1 MASGAVSVFDS
12 RRTTPYEGESYIR
25 PHGSKFLL
33 LFVVAVALFAV
44 ACSSESDI
52 EPTPVADAALLTAV
66 PSATFAAISTPV
78 SASLPLD
85 TGVTVNRIAY
95 VTSEFEVFTVSPD
108 GSDPIRVTP
117 DPEPH
122 PGYRYLWP
130 FWFPSGDRILV
141 SRIQPPDAFGARV
154 ALVSITAD
162 GSDTEPVV
170 IFEDDPVTNGIG
182 GGAPHYTHFSPDGR
196 WLAAV
201 VGTQNGLVLSV
212 FDMTDPR
219 SSRVKRTDLT
229 TGAPIYYDWSY
240 HSSKLVLHYGGN
252 MLTYENAIDGELS
265 ESAPDAP
272 PIFFSPA
279 LSPIKDLTAAVLELP
294 GGSELRLVGLDGGYI
309 TDTPAEAQF
318 AWSPDGTKLVLLRQ
332 MSRALPIGLFDELAV
347 IGISSN
353 GEPTER
359 ILQFNRPMRS
369 VWWAPDSGRVELS
382 SVDTSD
388 SRKVRWDV
396 IDIESGD
403 SVHVANM
410 VHSPDFEF
418 VQSFH
423 GQ

>member
-1 MASGAVSVFDS
+1 MG
-12 RRTTPYEGESYIR
+12 GGSYIR

-108 GSDPIRVTP
+108 GSDPIRVIP

-141 SRIQPPDAFGARV
+141 NRIQPPDAFGARV

-219 SSRVKRTDLT
+219 LSRVKRTDLT

-240 HSSKLVLHYGGN
+240 HSSKLVL
-252 MLTYENAIDGELS
+252 
-265 ESAPDAP
+265 
-272 PIFFSPA
+272 
-279 LSPIKDLTAAVLELP
+279 
-294 GGSELRLVGLDGGYI
+294 
-309 TDTPAEAQF
+309 
-318 AWSPDGTKLVLLRQ
+318 LRQ
-332 MSRALPIGLFDELAV
+332 TSRALPIGLFDELAV

-382 SVDTSD
+382 LVDTSD
-388 SRKVRWDV
+388 SRKVRWEV